1 MKKIMLLAIFCIGS
15 IAAMA
20 QKGEMA
26 AGVHLNFGTAAE
38 NVGIGAKFQYGIT
51 DAIRLEPSLNYY
63 FGDYGALDVNV
74 NAHYLFD
81 VAPKINVYPL
91 VGIGIASYKGVDA
104 FVDFDTSSGD
114 SNMIGESKRS
124 AYFVVNLGAGGE
136 YALNDKIS
144 LGLELKYQ
152 IISGFNQF
160 VVGIGATYKF

>member
-1 MKKIMLLAIFCIGS
+1 MKKYLMVAILCLGS
-15 IAAMA
+15 ICAMA

-26 AGVHLNFGTAAE
+26 VGVHLNFGTAAE
-38 NVGIGAKFQYGIT
+38 NVGLGAKFQYGIT

-63 FGDYGALDVNV
+63 FGDFSALDFNV

-81 VAPKINVYPL
+81 VASKIKVYPL
-91 VGIGIASYKGVDA
+91 VGIGIASFKGGAEWWTEDPL
-104 FVDFDTSSGD
+104 TGETISGGD
-114 SNMIGESKRS
+114 SGRS
-124 AYFVVNLGAGGE
+124 TNFAVNLGAGGE